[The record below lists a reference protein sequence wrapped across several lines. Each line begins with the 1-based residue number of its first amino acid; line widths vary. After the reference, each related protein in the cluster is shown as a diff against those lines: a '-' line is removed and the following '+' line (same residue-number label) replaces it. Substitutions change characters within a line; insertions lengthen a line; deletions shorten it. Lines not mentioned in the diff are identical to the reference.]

1 MAKTNEI
8 RNNTN
13 AAINE
18 LLGKFEAAKQNAR
31 VFAGDT
37 KDDFVNRCDESINV
51 MHGAFGS
58 FLNILDAVT
67 GYQGLKDAISYIVE
81 NEAGT
86 SKKSLKRMQ
95 QRTLQVIDAKIK
107 FWSLRSDSPEFKKAV
122 QLKEIMEI
130 ENDKGQCVISAFIS
144 GLLWIAKKV
153 ARKLRGWLKIDD
165 EKSIIGAVCRSLS
178 GFAHVLQAGL
188 DIVWNISKIAVSFVV
203 AGVAWV
209 VDAVCKAIS
218 GAVAKAK
225 GFAATAKDK
234 FTRND
239 EEEDLVDEEFIDE
252 EDDAI

>member
-1 MAKTNEI
+1 MTKTNEI

-31 VFAGDT
+31 VIAGDT
-37 KDDFVNRCDESINV
+37 KEDFMERCDESINV

-58 FLNILDAVT
+58 FLDILDMVT
-67 GYQGLKDAISYIVE
+67 GYQGLKDSISYIVE

-86 SKKSLKRMQ
+86 SKKSLNKMAKRC
-95 QRTLQVIDAKIK
+95 RQVIDAKIA

-122 QLKEIMEI
+122 QLKAIIEI
-130 ENDKGQCVISAFIS
+130 EDDKGQCILSAFVS

-153 ARKLRGWLKIDD
+153 ARKLRSWLKVDD

-178 GFAHVLQAGL
+178 GFAHVLRAGL
-188 DIVWNISKIAVSFVV
+188 HIVWNTAKFAVSFVV

-209 VDAVCKAIS
+209 VDIVCKAIS
-218 GAVAKAK
+218 TAVSKAK
-225 GFAATAKDK
+225 GFAATARDK
-234 FTRND
+234 FSFADEDEDFFD
-239 EEEDLVDEEFIDE
+239 EEELEAEEE
-252 EDDAI
+252 